1 MDFGS
6 EKKAFGLQL
15 DEYTAM
21 TKLHIEKTKVQDKIR
36 MKYDVKDV
44 DLQRAITEHKIL
56 EDSEVRQLNNM
67 IQL

>member
-1 MDFGS
+1 
-6 EKKAFGLQL
+6 
-15 DEYTAM
+15 
-21 TKLHIEKTKVQDKIR
+21 

-44 DLQRAITEHKIL
+44 DLQRAITEHKLL